1 MGASNIVNKVVVIT
15 GVSSGIGESTT
26 KLLSRYGAR
35 FVLGARRK
43 NPRLD
48 ATVKETAPAG
58 GKAIK

>member
-35 FVLGARRK
+35 FVCERTVMAELFISAAKWYRF
-43 NPRLD
+43 LD
-48 ATVKETAPAG
+48 SG
-58 GKAIK
+58 